1 MIFKFLLVSDEAEG
15 FFREI
20 EIDSEAKF
28 SNFHQAILDSVDYRN
43 DMITSFFLCNDRW
56 EKEQE
61 VTLMEMDTTSDI
73 DNYVMDET
81 VLSELISEEGQKLLY
96 VFDMLSDRAFF
107 IELKEIITGRDLD
120 APVCTYSQ
128 GQAPEQSKIESLEDL
143 AKNTTTGNAA
153 GIDENFFGDESFDM
167 EELDADGFSDLD
179 FDNEGDF

>member
-1 MIFKFLLVSDEAEG
+1 MIFTLTFSSEEVENFRMVFEADSDSTFLDLH
-15 FFREI
+15 
-20 EIDSEAKF
+20 K
-28 SNFHQAILDSVDYRN
+28 AILSATGYPDDQ
-43 DMITSFFLCNDRW
+43 MTSFFMCNDRW

>member
-1 MIFKFLLVSDEAEG
+1 MVFKFLLVSDETEG

-28 SNFHQAILDSVDYRN
+28 SDFHQAILDSVDYRN
-43 DMITSFFLCNDRW
+43 DAITSFFLCNDRW

-61 VTLMEMDTTSDI
+61 VTLMEMDTASDI

-96 VFDMLSDRAFF
+96 VFDMLTERAFF

-120 APVCTYSQ
+120 APVCTFSQ
-128 GQAPEQSKIESLEDL
+128 GEPPEQSKMESLEDL
-143 AKNTTTGNAA
+143 TKNVTSASA
-153 GIDENFFGDESFDM
+153 GMDENFFGDESFDM
-167 EELDADGFSDLD
+167 EELDSEGFSDLD
-179 FDNEGDF
+179 FDNENNF